1 MIPAPPHLGS
11 YAPEDCTFLLN
22 ELVGADIELPTEE
35 REALQRSG
43 AHYSETLPIEYEPTP
58 EYEALFES
66 VLARQAATVA
76 RMSTILAAR
85 IVTERHSS
93 PVLVSL
99 ARAGTPVGVLLRRA
113 LRHRHDIDVPHYSVS
128 IIRDRGIDQRAV
140 RFLLERHRPEQLVF
154 VDGWIGKGVIA
165 AELANALR
173 AHRAV
178 DPTLAVLADPA
189 ATGSLCATQDD
200 LLIPS
205 ACLNSTVSGLISRTV
220 LRPGLSGPDSFHA
233 TRVYREFAERD
244 RSNAYIAAVTAH
256 FSAERDAADRG
267 VVAARSLAADRGRG
281 LRAVQRVQRAWKI
294 EDVNHV
300 KPGVGETTRVLL
312 RRVPQAVLVDPRRRD
327 DVQHILML
335 AEQRGVPVH
344 EHEDPVY
351 ASFGLIAAT

>member
-1 MIPAPPHLGS
+1 MIPAPPHIGS
-11 YAPEDCTFLLN
+11 YSPEDCTFLLK
-22 ELVGADIELPTEE
+22 ELIGVELELPTEE
-35 REALQRSG
+35 REALKRSG
-43 AHYSETLPIEYEPTP
+43 AHYAETLPIEYEPTAD
-58 EYEALFES
+58 YEVLFES
-66 VLARQAATVA
+66 VLTRQAATVA
-76 RMSTILAAR
+76 RMSMILAER
-85 IVTERHSS
+85 IYTERHSK

-113 LRHRHDIDVPHYSVS
+113 LQQLYDVDAPHYSVS

-140 RFLLERHRPEQLVF
+140 RFLLERYRPEQLVL

-173 AHRAV
+173 NHPGI
-178 DPTLAVLADPA
+178 DPRLAVLADPA
-189 ATGSLCATQDD
+189 ATGSLCATQGD

-220 LRPGLSGPDSFHA
+220 LRAGSGDPDEFHA
-233 TRVYREFAERD
+233 TRVYREFAGRD

-256 FSAERDAADRG
+256 FGDEREAAHRD
-267 VVAARSLAADRGRG
+267 VAAARSFAADHGRG
-281 LRAVQRVQRAWKI
+281 LRAVQGVQRAWNI
-294 EDVNHV
+294 DDVNRV

-312 RRVPQAVLVDPRRRD
+312 RRVPRAVLVDPRRRE

-335 AEQRGVPVH
+335 AEHRGVPIY

-351 ASFGLIAAT
+351 SSFGLIAEA